1 MLMVFLATDLTKGT
15 VANTNTVTTIVD
27 NLHSQRVIDDAI
39 LAVCYAPA
47 SDLTSG
53 EFFLL

>member
-1 MLMVFLATDLTKGT
+1 MVFLATDLTKGT